1 MLLRFSVRVCLMCA
15 VLNAFGVSP
24 CLAAQEAAHN
34 GAVESSAQEENPNP
48 LVFDPDLAIFT
59 FIVFLLLLWI
69 LGKFA
74 WPQIVAA
81 LDERERKIAENIA
94 DAEAKHEEAKR
105 LFAEYQAQLAAAAGE
120 VRAIMEEA
128 KRDADHTRRQGE
140 AEGRKAKED
149 ELARA
154 LREIE
159 RAKDGAIQELAVAS
173 ANVAI
178 DLARKVVHE
187 RITPEQQASLVRE
200 AISKLAATEPS
211 EN

>member
-1 MLLRFSVRVCLMCA
+1 MSKWKLMSRCVAAFGAAVWTSAA
-15 VLNAFGVSP
+15 VLPA
-24 CLAAQEAAHN
+24 LAAEEGAA
-34 GAVESSAQEENPNP
+34 ARPNP
-48 LVFDPDLAIFT
+48 LAFDPDLAVFSA
-59 FIVFLLLLWI
+59 IVFLLLLAV

-94 DAEAKHEEAKR
+94 AAEAKHEEAKQ
-105 LFAEYQAQLAAAAGE
+105 LLAAHEAKLAAAAGD
-120 VRAIMEEA
+120 VRALLEEA

-140 AEGRKAKED
+140 AEGRKAKDD

-154 LREIE
+154 LREIK

-187 RITPEQQASLVRE
+187 RITPDQQAGIVRE
-200 AISKLAATEPS
+200 ALSKLAATKPS